1 MKWIDKALEALTK
14 SLHPIP
20 SERNEIDWKSG
31 LSPDSH
37 RLAQHICAFANENG
51 GGFFAFGVQD
61 SGVDFCTFSREEAEA
76 IVSRLGSIA
85 ANNLSDAIK
94 VEHEIAIYE
103 GHPILFVHIPEY
115 PSRPIYLRGKDIY
128 ESYCRTAGQT
138 RKMPRHLVGRLL
150 AAQQGIAFEEMTAK
164 AGLTAEEVL
173 SLIDYE
179 FVIEHSGK
187 SAPSTTAAT
196 LSLLKDYKICREN
209 GNLWDVTNL
218 GAILFANN
226 LSDFPAFESKY
237 VIVRKYQGDNNRFLE
252 RDLFFRRGYA
262 CEMEDMVDQIMKLM
276 PRRENFSTTARKDT
290 YPYPEVAVR
299 ELLANACIHQ
309 DLDFEGAN
317 VCVELYDG
325 RLSITNPGAPLVEV
339 NRMIDTLPV
348 SRNNKLAEAMFQL
361 HLCEKRGSGMDRT
374 VASLEEKHLPPYKVV
389 ASQEFTRVFIYPEK
403 SFAQMTKTE
412 RIDACYQHACLLSED
427 GKAMTN
433 QSLRERLGVSK
444 NNSAMISR
452 LIRDAVEAGL
462 IKASSD
468 DNESRKFQSY
478 IPYYR

>member
-94 VEHEIAIYE
+94 VEHEIALYE

-150 AAQQGIAFEEMTAK
+150 AAQQGIAFE
-164 AGLTAEEVL
+164 
-173 SLIDYE
+173 
-179 FVIEHSGK
+179 
-187 SAPSTTAAT
+187 
-196 LSLLKDYKICREN
+196 
-209 GNLWDVTNL
+209 
-218 GAILFANN
+218 
-226 LSDFPAFESKY
+226 SKY

-252 RDLFFRRGYA
+252 RDLFFRR
-262 CEMEDMVDQIMKLM
+262 
-276 PRRENFSTTARKDT
+276 ENFSTTARKDT
-290 YPYPEVAVR
+290 YPYPEVA
-299 ELLANACIHQ
+299 
-309 DLDFEGAN
+309 
-317 VCVELYDG
+317 
-325 RLSITNPGAPLVEV
+325 
-339 NRMIDTLPV
+339 
-348 SRNNKLAEAMFQL
+348 
-361 HLCEKRGSGMDRT
+361 
-374 VASLEEKHLPPYKVV
+374 
-389 ASQEFTRVFIYPEK
+389 
-403 SFAQMTKTE
+403 
-412 RIDACYQHACLLSED
+412 
-427 GKAMTN
+427 
-433 QSLRERLGVSK
+433 LRERLGVSK